1 MRHVCLNM
9 IYLLRKQ
16 TVQRVNEMLLSSSVI
31 VVIITII
38 LPRELISP
46 KVLLI
51 LVRPCKK
58 RKMLNLKYFY

>member
-46 KVLLI
+46 I